1 MQAKQ
6 HLNYTKRK
14 KKQRYIVYLDINI
27 HIILIFS
34 FIPKSISYNIVALW
48 RKDSDGGGED
58 SVKRKK

>member
-14 KKQRYIVYLDINI
+14 KKQRYNVYLDINI

-34 FIPKSISYNIVALW
+34 FIPKSISYNIIALC
-48 RKDSDGGGED
+48 RKGSEGGGED
-58 SVKRKK
+58 GGKRKK

>member
-34 FIPKSISYNIVALW
+34 FIPKSISYNIVALC
-48 RKDSDGGGED
+48 RKGSDGGAED
-58 SVKRKK
+58 GVKRKK

>member
-14 KKQRYIVYLDINI
+14 KKQRYNVYLDINI

-34 FIPKSISYNIVALW
+34 FSSKTISYHIIALGL
-48 RKDSDGGGED
+48 KSSDGGGED
-58 SVKRKK
+58 GGKRKK